1 MRNKAKH
8 GMQLKAILKTNL
20 SKCCKFQRKESSGHC
35 RK

>member
-20 SKCCKFQRKESSGHC
+20 SKCCKF
-35 RK
+35 